1 MSTVAQR
8 SERMDD
14 SIREEVLF
22 KEESC
27 PKFNEVCFESRSK
40 GIIIISGS
48 LLTFE
53 QLPQIPPAISTLRLS
68 LGRSETLK
76 VATNTLRLDQ
86 AAASCT
92 RSRNRVFLSF

>member
-40 GIIIISGS
+40 GIIISGS

-53 QLPQIPPAISTLRLS
+53 QLPQIPPAISLH
-68 LGRSETLK
+68 
-76 VATNTLRLDQ
+76 
-86 AAASCT
+86 
-92 RSRNRVFLSF
+92 